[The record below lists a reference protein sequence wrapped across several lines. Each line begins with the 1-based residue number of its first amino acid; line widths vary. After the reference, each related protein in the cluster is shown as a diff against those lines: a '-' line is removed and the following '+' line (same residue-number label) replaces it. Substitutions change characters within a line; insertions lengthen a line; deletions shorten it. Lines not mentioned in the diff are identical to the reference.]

1 MARKDSDNQKKSMS
15 VLFRGKAIF
24 KPLNTGR
31 IDERVACVREW
42 VANIFFYTK
51 NGQTVMIDAGYNY
64 ARLKEKMSW
73 LDIDPASIRHIF
85 ITHQDTDHVGALER
99 DSELLFKDA
108 TVYIGEIENRYL
120 TGEARRRVI
129 YGLYKLPM
137 VKTDNERVLLKDGQT
152 VQIGD
157 IKVECMLVPGH
168 TWGHMVY
175 LVDDEYLFT
184 GDTIW
189 FGADGGY
196 SFLSTLAEDNDLA
209 VQSLE
214 KLEANLRARN
224 RKIKIITGHTGW
236 TDDMD
241 FAFLHRTEL
250 CEPFAKKYSDPSAPY
265 DGYVEDDDT
274 EESARNVPLAKVG
287 PGVTRAKPDYKN
299 WVPKG
304 MIKGFAAGSVCC
316 LGLAAVCR
324 GIQNKKLKTVLGGGL
339 LLGGISLGGATIWLQ
354 KMHNAFSYD
363 GERQM
368 SKIIIDGIAEYVDL
382 PNGGKGLDV
391 GCGSGAL
398 AIACAKRNPN
408 ASFVGIDR
416 WGKEYASYNKPL
428 CESNAKAEGASNVS
442 FRQGN
447 AESLDFPDESFDA
460 VTSNYVYHNIPG
472 DRQDLLLETLRVLK
486 KGGTFAIHD
495 IFSKRRYGDMQAFIE
510 KLKSM
515 GYEDARLIDTTDGMF
530 MTKGEALWM
539 DLSGSALLV
548 GRK

>member
-31 IDERVACVREW
+31 IDQRVACVREW

-51 NGQTVMIDAGYNY
+51 NGVTIMIDAGYNY

-129 YGLYKLPM
+129 YGLYKLPI

-214 KLEANLRARN
+214 KLENALSGRN
-224 RKIKIITGHTGW
+224 GTIKIITGHTGW
-236 TDDMD
+236 TDDRE
-241 FAFLHRTEL
+241 FAFRHRTEL
-250 CEPFAKKYSDPSAPY
+250 CEPFAKKYTDTTAPY

-274 EESARNVPLAKVG
+274 EEGARNVPLEKVHG
-287 PGVTRAKPDYKN
+287 KIKPDYKN

-304 MIKGFAAGSVCC
+304 MIAGFGAGAA
-316 LGLAAVCR
+316 
-324 GIQNKKLKTVLGGGL
+324 
-339 LLGGISLGGATIWLQ
+339 
-354 KMHNAFSYD
+354 
-363 GERQM
+363 
-368 SKIIIDGIAEYVDL
+368 
-382 PNGGKGLDV
+382 
-391 GCGSGAL
+391 
-398 AIACAKRNPN
+398 
-408 ASFVGIDR
+408 
-416 WGKEYASYNKPL
+416 
-428 CESNAKAEGASNVS
+428 
-442 FRQGN
+442 
-447 AESLDFPDESFDA
+447 
-460 VTSNYVYHNIPG
+460 
-472 DRQDLLLETLRVLK
+472 
-486 KGGTFAIHD
+486 
-495 IFSKRRYGDMQAFIE
+495 
-510 KLKSM
+510 
-515 GYEDARLIDTTDGMF
+515 
-530 MTKGEALWM
+530 
-539 DLSGSALLV
+539 
-548 GRK
+548 